1 MLAPWAFVLATA
13 SARAPQD
20 DERPALSIL
29 CPAAWIELARP
40 LAEARSKQLAL
51 ELTALED
58 VLASSSEG
66 DAPERIKRHLFE
78 AWRTRRVR
86 YALLV
91 GDSDVF
97 PVRFMALDRFTPAA
111 ANFAFYACD
120 LYYADVARAD
130 GSFDDWNAHRE
141 GPFARYF
148 GEVRGEALKSDPIN
162 MDAISYVPELA
173 VGRFPVSTPEELR
186 AVVAKT
192 LSWVPRGE
200 HASLWIHASG
210 WIDERERVQRI
221 VTQQGELGARTA
233 TQLFG
238 GADALPTRASV
249 VAAWSGAV
257 DTIYHLGHGSP
268 ATWEGCL
275 ALEDLGLL
283 RERRPLIALSAGCNT
298 AEFCVEPPYHAYL
311 DEHGIQHR
319 GTNAGEVFAAPPAPP
334 ASLQPGP
341 YDLTGI
347 GEELVRAPSG
357 GAVVYIGC
365 ATGAQPCA
373 VTLLEQFALSA
384 SRSDCARAGDAWR
397 TAVARYHELEHLAEL
412 RPNDDWYPPAVYFQ
426 AMKFLYFGDPSLPLR

>member
-1 MLAPWAFVLATA
+1 MLCSSTCARRRTWCSWSWGRGCARQGQAHRHALWDGIVERAHPLLLLARKFLGSRPFSRANAALREQGQAEIDWSLPSRTLAPWAFVLATS
-13 SARAPQD
+13 SAHAPQD

-162 MDAISYVPELA
+162 MDVISTCPSWPWA
-173 VGRFPVSTPEELR
+173 VFRS
-186 AVVAKT
+186 
-192 LSWVPRGE
+192 
-200 HASLWIHASG
+200 
-210 WIDERERVQRI
+210 
-221 VTQQGELGARTA
+221 
-233 TQLFG
+233 
-238 GADALPTRASV
+238 
-249 VAAWSGAV
+249 
-257 DTIYHLGHGSP
+257 
-268 ATWEGCL
+268 
-275 ALEDLGLL
+275 
-283 RERRPLIALSAGCNT
+283 RRPKSCT
-298 AEFCVEPPYHAYL
+298 
-311 DEHGIQHR
+311 
-319 GTNAGEVFAAPPAPP
+319 
-334 ASLQPGP
+334 
-341 YDLTGI
+341 
-347 GEELVRAPSG
+347 PSS
-357 GAVVYIGC
+357 
-365 ATGAQPCA
+365 PR
-373 VTLLEQFALSA
+373 L
-384 SRSDCARAGDAWR
+384 
-397 TAVARYHELEHLAEL
+397 
-412 RPNDDWYPPAVYFQ
+412 
-426 AMKFLYFGDPSLPLR
+426 